1 MVISLCYGP
10 KRILYVYQHKPY
22 FVPTFHK
29 MIPVFIL
36 LPFIVN
42 IGSGGVKDYIANHS
56 HKNVPRYRTI
66 IVWFGWAVYDGWEM

>member
-1 MVISLCYGP
+1 M
-10 KRILYVYQHKPY
+10 
-22 FVPTFHK
+22 
-29 MIPVFIL
+29 

-56 HKNVPRYRTI
+56 HKNVPQYRTI